1 MNRSCLKL
9 ILIGILACVVAS
21 AQFSGAVE
29 GFVKDGTGAVIPGA
43 EVIVTD
49 ENLGLERE
57 ATSNETG
64 FFRVS
69 EIPAGSYAVT
79 VASPGFVSWST
90 TGLLVRSDETR
101 TLYPEMQIGEV
112 TTSITIEADTSAV
125 NTTEVDNT
133 NYIDEESLKNQPLPR
148 NTIWQ
153 LSTLVPGVTGSG
165 ETSGTNGAFVDNYQ
179 GEMGLRL
186 NASGQR
192 QGANLVMLNGSYA
205 EVPSRDGTF
214 MVSPIPDSLQEFRV
228 EAQNFS
234 AVKGRSSGAFLELVT
249 KSGTNE
255 LHGTVGYL
263 YTNNALTAR
272 TIAQSEITDFAQKN
286 LWVTAGG
293 PIKRNQTF
301 VFGAFDLLRA
311 STATTAVGVAETPEL
326 RNYVA
331 SNFPQSI
338 AARVF
343 SLSPSDRPD
352 ERHHHGRGT
361 QAQESRTI
369 RCHIHDSGFSASR
382 GYSECERLGTEARP
396 AVPDPSGSSL
406 RRQ

>member
-1 MNRSCLKL
+1 MNHILPSKL
-9 ILIGILACVVAS
+9 IALSVFACGVAT

-29 GFVKDGTGAVIPGA
+29 GYVKDGTGAVIPGA
-43 EVIVTD
+43 EVVVTD

-64 FFRVS
+64 FFRIG
-69 EIPAGSYAVT
+69 ELPAGSYAASVT
-79 VASPGFVSWST
+79 SPGFVTWST

-153 LSTLVPGVTGSG
+153 LSTLVPGVTGTG
-165 ETSGTNGAFVDNYQ
+165 ETSATNGAFVDNYQ
-179 GEMGLRL
+179 GEMGLRI

-255 LHGTVGYL
+255 VHGTVGYL
-263 YTNNALTAR
+263 YTNNSLTAR
-272 TIAQSEITDFAQKN
+272 TIAQREITDFAQKN
-286 LWVTAGG
+286 L
-293 PIKRNQTF
+293 
-301 VFGAFDLLRA
+301 
-311 STATTAVGVAETPEL
+311 
-326 RNYVA
+326 
-331 SNFPQSI
+331 
-338 AARVF
+338 
-343 SLSPSDRPD
+343 
-352 ERHHHGRGT
+352 
-361 QAQESRTI
+361 
-369 RCHIHDSGFSASR
+369 
-382 GYSECERLGTEARP
+382 
-396 AVPDPSGSSL
+396 
-406 RRQ
+406 